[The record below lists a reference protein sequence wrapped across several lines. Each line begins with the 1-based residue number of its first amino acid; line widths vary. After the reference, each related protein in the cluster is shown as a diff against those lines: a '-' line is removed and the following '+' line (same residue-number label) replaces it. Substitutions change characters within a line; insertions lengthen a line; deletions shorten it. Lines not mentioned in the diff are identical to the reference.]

1 MMFEDI
7 LKRFSK
13 EHAFLTKEKL
23 YSIYEKVAD
32 DIEQGFKDKGV
43 WTKAFADSGG
53 DQQKQ
58 KAIYIELM
66 VERIVLAEAVL
77 LEKGKKTQKVKGETQ
92 PSDNQKISPEAEE
105 TEKKA
110 REEARL
116 AAEQK
121 KLRTE
126 ENSILEKVIFSIPLI
141 FFLLGIFI
149 FILAFAQ

>member
-1 MMFEDI
+1 MFEDI

-53 DQQKQ
+53 DLQKQ

-66 VERIVLAEAVL
+66 VERLVLAEATA
-77 LEKGKKTQKVKGETQ
+77 LEVAKKKHQLQQEKERYTFNKV
-92 PSDNQKISPEAEE
+92 
-105 TEKKA
+105 EKLK
-110 REEARL
+110 
-116 AAEQK
+116 
-121 KLRTE
+121 E
-126 ENSILEKVIFSIPLI
+126 ENNPSQYERELNKIQEEPLKLWQYIIAPSI
-141 FFLLGIFI
+141 FLLATLVLVMLFFGK
-149 FILAFAQ
+149 

>member
-1 MMFEDI
+1 MFEDI

-53 DQQKQ
+53 DLQKQ

-66 VERIVLAEAVL
+66 VERLVLAEATA
-77 LEKGKKTQKVKGETQ
+77 LEVAKKKHQLQQEKERYTFNKVEKLKEESNRSQ
-92 PSDNQKISPEAEE
+92 YERELNKIQEEPLKLWQYIIAPSI
-105 TEKKA
+105 
-110 REEARL
+110 
-116 AAEQK
+116 
-121 KLRTE
+121 
-126 ENSILEKVIFSIPLI
+126 
-141 FFLLGIFI
+141 FLLATLVLVMLFFGK
-149 FILAFAQ
+149 